1 MWRNVADASSSWSCN
16 PALAI
21 TPSVSHS
28 LRYSW
33 IRKINDTLSPRGSPH
48 HVVIL
53 STPKDLRSHLWPG
66 FTTGQSQS
74 HEGRTSVFLPSS
86 SSPPSRY
93 SEIPQYF
100 PNSRFQFCRLLVP
113 FHFFWVS
120 PQFSTTVKPL
130 FPWDDI
136 NILSRRHGQAKPCR
150 AVPGGSRSRPPVFCT
165 LWVAEHVINFLL
177 LITTFS

>member
-1 MWRNVADASSSWSCN
+1 MPLVVS
-16 PALAI
+16 
-21 TPSVSHS
+21 PSVSHS
-28 LRYSW
+28 FRYSW

-113 FHFFWVS
+113 FHFFE
-120 PQFSTTVKPL
+120 
-130 FPWDDI
+130 FP
-136 NILSRRHGQAKPCR
+136 
-150 AVPGGSRSRPPVFCT
+150 RS
-165 LWVAEHVINFLL
+165 FLL
-177 LITTFS
+177 LWSLFSHGTTSIYWVGGMARPNLVAKYRVDRDQDLQWFAHSEFPNM